1 MNPETPENW
10 HSKPLPDVLRNGV
23 VIIDKPQ
30 GPSSHQVTVWVRD
43 ILGLKKTGHGGT
55 LDPNVTGVL
64 PVALQDATKALD
76 SLLWG
81 EKEYV
86 CSMTFHGNVKK
97 GMVSEILKEFT
108 GEIFQ
113 TPPLKSA
120 VKREQRTRRIYGLEL
135 LEVEGRDTLFSVRC
149 QAGTYI
155 RTLCRDIGDA
165 LLVGAHLTN
174 LRRTRTAG
182 IGENEGVTLQDLKDA
197 FDHWKENG
205 EEKYLRKVIM
215 PKEVLLQHLPK
226 LVLKDTSVDAICHG
240 ADLAIP
246 GIAGSDA
253 NIRKGDLVAM
263 MTMKNEGIALGTAL
277 ANSQELTTKGSG
289 LAAKTKRVLMSPG
302 TYPRAWKTKTK
313 PLNIND

>member
-1 MNPETPENW
+1 MMPDTSADW
-10 HSKPLPDVLRNGV
+10 HSKPVPDLLRNGV

-86 CSMTFHGNVKK
+86 CSMTFHGDVKREK
-97 GMVSEILKEFT
+97 VSGVMKEFT

-120 VKREQRTRRIYGLEL
+120 VKREQRKRRIHGLDL
-135 LEVEGRDTLFSVRC
+135 LEVDGRDALFSVRC

-155 RTLCRDIGDA
+155 RTLCRDMGDA

-174 LRRTRTAG
+174 LRRTRTAS
-182 IGENEGVTLQDLKDA
+182 IRESECVTLQDLKDA
-197 FDHWKENG
+197 FDHWKENDD
-205 EEKYLRKVIM
+205 EKYLRKVIR
-215 PKEVLLQHLPK
+215 PKEILLKHLPK
-226 LVLKDTSVDAICHG
+226 LVLKDTSVDAVCHG

-246 GIAGSDA
+246 GIADSDGK
-253 NIRKGDLVAM
+253 IRKGDLVAM
-263 MTMKNEGIALGTAL
+263 MTTKGEGVALGTAL
-277 ANSQELTTKGSG
+277 AKGQELATKGSG
-289 LAAKTKRVLMSPG
+289 LAAKTNRVLMSPG
-302 TYPRAWKTKTK
+302 TYPKAWKTKTK
-313 PLNIND
+313 ALNIKD

>member
-1 MNPETPENW
+1 MIPEIPENW
-10 HSKPLPDVLRNGV
+10 HSKPLQDILRTGI

-55 LDPNVTGVL
+55 LDPNVTGIL

-76 SLLWG
+76 SQLWG

-86 CSMTFHGNVKK
+86 CSMTFHGDVKK
-97 GMVSEILKEFT
+97 KAVSGIMKEFT

-113 TPPLKSA
+113 KPPLKSA

-135 LEVEGRDTLFSVRC
+135 LEVDGRDALFSVRC

-182 IGENEGVTLQDLKDA
+182 INESECVTLQDLKDA

-205 EEKYLRKVIM
+205 EEKYLRKAIM
-215 PKEVLLQHLPK
+215 PKEVLLRHLPK
-226 LVLKDTSVDAICHG
+226 LVLKDTSVDAVCHG

-246 GIAGSDA
+246 GIASSDA
-253 NIRKGDLVAM
+253 KIRKGDLVAM
-263 MTMKNEGIALGTAL
+263 MTMKGEGVALGTAL
-277 ANSQELTTKGSG
+277 ANSRELATKGSG

-302 TYPRAWKTKTK
+302 TYPKAWKTKTK

>member
-1 MNPETPENW
+1 MNPDTPENW
-10 HSKPLPDVLRNGV
+10 NTRPLQDVMRSGV

-86 CSMTFHGNVKK
+86 CSMTFHGEVKK
-97 GMVSEILKEFT
+97 EKISGIMREFT

-120 VKREQRTRRIYGLEL
+120 VKRERRTRRIYGLEL
-135 LEVEGRDTLFSVRC
+135 LEVEDRDALFSVRC

-182 IGENEGVTLQDLKDA
+182 IGEHECVTLQDLKDA

-205 EEKYLRKVIM
+205 EERHLRNVIM
-215 PKEVLLQHLPK
+215 PKEVLLKHLPK
-226 LVLKDTSVDAICHG
+226 LVLKDTSVDAVCHG

-253 NIRKGDLVAM
+253 NIRKGNLVAL
-263 MTMKNEGIALGTAL
+263 MTMKGEGVALGTAL
-277 ANSQELTTKGSG
+277 ANSQELAAKGSG
-289 LAAKTKRVLMSPG
+289 LAVKTNRVLMNPG
-302 TYPRAWKTKTK
+302 TYPKAWKTKTK
-313 PLNIND
+313 PLNMND